1 MDEMMNRM
9 IEQMGKLTDALVM
22 MSEKLD
28 ALKLPAVTLPLV
40 EEAMTEAK
48 APVITPEPAERV
60 SEKKTRAKKTEVP
73 AAPIAAETKEEALPE
88 MPTTVALSSDDVR
101 RAIKEVMDKKGTPA
115 AKEIING
122 VGNAPNV
129 SAIPVEKYAAVI
141 SACREAV
148 K

>member
-40 EEAMTEAK
+40 EEAMAEAAK

-73 AAPIAAETKEEALPE
+73 AAPIAAEPE
-88 MPTTVALSSDDVR
+88 QTPATVTPVSSDDVR
-101 RAIKEVMDKKGTPA
+101 QAIKEVMDKKGTGV

-122 VGNAPNV
+122 IGNAPNV